1 MTSLDEDFVVI
12 GLNDLDKEG
21 KKTMIKSTVQNKI
34 TTAMDSKTYQILER
48 LSEAFAQELGFNNSN
63 YQYVV
68 DAMELREFRK
78 HMEKY
83 VIDKQN

>member
-83 VIDKQN
+83 VINKQN

>member
-63 YQYVV
+63 YQYVI

-83 VIDKQN
+83 VINKQN

>member
-1 MTSLDEDFVVI
+1 MTSFDEDFVVI

-83 VIDKQN
+83 VINKQN

>member
-48 LSEAFAQELGFNNSN
+48 LSETFAQELGFNNSN
-63 YQYVV
+63 YQYVI

>member
-63 YQYVV
+63 YQYVI